1 MKKKL
6 FHKRGKSRNKQRREK
21 VLSEIYDLIKKI
33 RFEFFVLSW
42 TAKNKKKNFLMY
54 SYGWIIEDYD
64 ITLNTETVTQSFT
77 ILSVNFWCYQ
87 NIIYSIFK
95 VEINN
100 ILFFAFTSDTMHKTN
115 KQK

>member
-1 MKKKL
+1 
-6 FHKRGKSRNKQRREK
+6 
-21 VLSEIYDLIKKI
+21 
-33 RFEFFVLSW
+33 
-42 TAKNKKKNFLMY
+42 MY